1 MNKTKSQILIDEE
14 IKKLP
19 AETRRAFAS
28 FDWGNKLNELGK
40 KHGLHIDQLGEL
52 YTETALVM
60 IGLVKSDDYLSQI
73 EIRLN
78 LDSEKASA
86 LVNDINEQIF
96 KPIRDALKSFVKINI
111 NKESIISGKTE
122 NLNQLKQ
129 EERAILEKTGIEIN
143 KTEEKSVETP
153 IIERGDLLEKVE
165 NLPISIPI
173 NLPTRDNETKENAID
188 FVQDK
193 LNASFKVPI
202 TKTEHSLENLTK
214 EEEKEPIKNTDPY
227 REIFD

>member
-96 KPIRDALKSFVKINI
+96 KPIR
-111 NKESIISGKTE
+111 
-122 NLNQLKQ
+122 
-129 EERAILEKTGIEIN
+129 
-143 KTEEKSVETP
+143 
-153 IIERGDLLEKVE
+153 
-165 NLPISIPI
+165 
-173 NLPTRDNETKENAID
+173 
-188 FVQDK
+188 
-193 LNASFKVPI
+193 
-202 TKTEHSLENLTK
+202 
-214 EEEKEPIKNTDPY
+214 
-227 REIFD
+227 